1 MAENS
6 DDTAGSRGRPFPPG
20 QSGNPGGRPK
30 KLEELTVPIGQW
42 TAEFLDRAHHIV
54 MNGEHKDSVAMLRVL
69 WAYRY
74 GSPAQVVTDEAG
86 NPVRMGI
93 LVMPQETDAGG

>member
-1 MAENS
+1 
-6 DDTAGSRGRPFPPG
+6 
-20 QSGNPGGRPK
+20 
-30 KLEELTVPIGQW
+30 
-42 TAEFLDRAHHIV
+42 